1 MQSQEPSG
9 SFDTGE
15 ERRGHLI
22 SREPGALA
30 SESSVH
36 LDGSEYPIRVLSTVG
51 IYVQLTADVAEA
63 LAGGTALATRF
74 RRTGIGRVRKDL
86 STPLEPAAD
95 RVWIQA
101 VNREAL
107 LVWRRD
113 TGPDHAAFFRLGQ
126 LSPGA
131 RSLADSFGQVQVL
144 LVIANDFLPEASV
157 RQMQQLVEQQD
168 AWGALIACTADG

>member
-1 MQSQEPSG
+1 MQSQEPTG
-9 SFDTGE
+9 SFDTDEG
-15 ERRGHLI
+15 RWDHLI
-22 SREPGALA
+22 SREHGALA

-36 LDGSEYPIRVLSTVG
+36 LDGYEYPIRVLSTVG
-51 IYVQLTADVAEA
+51 IYVQLTADVAQA

-101 VNREAL
+101 LNREAL
-107 LVWRRD
+107 LVWRRES
-113 TGPDHAAFFRLGQ
+113 GPDHAAFFRLGQ
-126 LSPGA
+126 LSSGA
-131 RSLADSFGQVQVL
+131 RTLADAFGRVAVL
-144 LVIANDFLPEASV
+144 FIIANDFLPEASL
-157 RQMQQLVEQQD
+157 QHMQQFVEQQR